1 MKKIVLFLHGYGS
14 NGSDLMVLKD
24 YLHLNQ
30 SETEFISPNA
40 PESCEFNYFGYQ
52 WFALNERTV
61 EEIQRGLKSA
71 FFYLDDMVN
80 NIVKKFEVK
89 TEQIS
94 ILGFSQG
101 SMLATYYALQKENT
115 FQNIFSLSGSLPK
128 KILNEI
134 DLKKNNTKYL
144 IFHGKIDD
152 VVSPNQALET
162 HDFLIDKKMESQI
175 VIDDSCGH
183 SISPLALDAI
193 NNQFKNQI

>member
-14 NGSDLMVLKD
+14 NGSDLMTLKD
-24 YLHLNQ
+24 YFHLNQ

-40 PESCEFNYFGYQ
+40 PESCEFNFFGYQ

-71 FFYLDDMVN
+71 FFYLDDIVN
-80 NIVKKFEVK
+80 NIIKKFEVK

-101 SMLATYYALQKENT
+101 SMLATYYALQKEMS
-115 FQNIFSLSGSLPK
+115 FQNIFSLSGSLPN
-128 KILNEI
+128 KILEEI

-152 VVSPNQALET
+152 VVSANQALET
-162 HDFLIDKKMESQI
+162 HQFLVDQKIESQI
-175 VIDDSCGH
+175 IIDDNCGH
-183 SISPLALDAI
+183 SISPLALEAI

>member
-14 NGSDLMVLKD
+14 NGSDLMTLKD
-24 YLHLNQ
+24 YFHLNQ
-30 SETEFISPNA
+30 SEIEFISPNA
-40 PESCEFNYFGYQ
+40 PESCEFNFFGYQ

-61 EEIQRGLKSA
+61 EEISRGLKSA
-71 FFYLDDMVN
+71 FFYLDDIVN
-80 NIVKKFEVK
+80 NIIKKFEVK

-101 SMLATYYALQKENT
+101 SMLATYYALQKEMT

-128 KILNEI
+128 KILEEI

-152 VVSPNQALET
+152 VVSANQALET
-162 HDFLIDKKMESQI
+162 HQFLVDKKIESQI
-175 VIDDSCGH
+175 IIDDNCGH
-183 SISPLALDAI
+183 SISPLALEAI

>member
-14 NGSDLMVLKD
+14 NGSDLMTLKD
-24 YLHLNQ
+24 YFHLNQ

-40 PESCEFNYFGYQ
+40 PESCEFNFFGYQ

-71 FFYLDDMVN
+71 FFYLDDIVN
-80 NIVKKFEVK
+80 NIIKKFEVK

-101 SMLATYYALQKENT
+101 SMLATYYALQKEMS

-128 KILNEI
+128 KILEEI

-162 HDFLIDKKMESQI
+162 HQFLVDQKIESQI
-175 VIDDSCGH
+175 IIDDNCGH
-183 SISPLALDAI
+183 SISPLALEAI

>member
-14 NGSDLMVLKD
+14 NGSDLITLKD
-24 YLHLNQ
+24 YFHLNQ

-40 PESCEFNYFGYQ
+40 PEPCEFNYFGYQ

-71 FFYLDDMVN
+71 FFYLDDIIN
-80 NIVKKFEVK
+80 NIIKKFEVK